1 MWYHELKE
9 VKNMSNEILT
19 AISSVGFPIVA
30 CCFMGVY
37 VVKLTN
43 TLTELKTAITEMTAT
58 FKAKENKEE

>member
-1 MWYHELKE
+1 MWYYEIKE
-9 VKNMSNEILT
+9 VKKKMSNEILT

-58 FKAKENKEE
+58 FKAKEKEE

>member
-1 MWYHELKE
+1 
-9 VKNMSNEILT
+9 MSNEILT

-58 FKAKENKEE
+58 FKAKEKEK